1 MKSVVIVL
9 NNKIYLEKLLAFKD
23 SFSVKVITGMRGIGK
38 TTLLS
43 MFADTLEKNGVP
55 SEEIIYIN
63 FDENEELSDFQ
74 KLYEYV
80 NEKIVY
86 LEQAYL
92 LLDEIQQV
100 NGWEK
105 AINAFF
111 VGSPVDIYI
120 TSSNSKILSETFLSL
135 LSDHYELIQMY
146 PLSFNEF
153 LKMMPMTEDKGK
165 EFYFNQYLKYGGLP
179 IITKLQEKEDVLPTL
194 LLGMYH
200 TILNKDIISLFGV
213 RDASLLDV
221 MNKFLALNIG
231 NPIKPKILETYLEN
245 TAQATTIYTMN
256 NYLQMLNDS
265 GLFHRI
271 ARYDI
276 KTQATVNGSEQI
288 FFTDLG
294 IRNALLNFTDLENEA
309 IPANIVYIELM
320 RRGYKVFIGKIG
332 KSRVSF
338 VAFKNSKPIY
348 LQVVSKLDVRV
359 NLRKTLYPLQRIND
373 QYDKIVVS
381 MTRPTINDYNGI
393 KVLYIFDFLNEN
405 I

>member
-1 MKSVVIVL
+1 ML
-9 NNKIYLEKLLAFKD
+9 NNKIYLEKLLTFKD

-43 MFADTLEKNGVP
+43 MFADILEKNGVP

-74 KLYEYV
+74 KLYEFV
-80 NEKIVY
+80 NEKIIY

-100 NGWEK
+100 KGWEK

-120 TSSNSKILSETFLSL
+120 TSSNSRVLSETFLNL

-153 LKMMPMTEDKGK
+153 LKMIPITENKGE
-165 EFYFNQYLKYGGLP
+165 EFYFSQYLKYGGLP
-179 IITKLQEKEDVLPTL
+179 IITKLQEKEDVFPTL

-213 RDASLLDV
+213 RDSSLLDI

-231 NPIKPKILETYLEN
+231 NPIKPKIIETYLTN
-245 TAQATTIYTMN
+245 TDQATTIYTMN
-256 NYLQMLNDS
+256 NYLQMINDS
-265 GLFHRI
+265 GLFYRV

-276 KTQATVNGSEQI
+276 KAQTTINGSEQI

-294 IRNALLNFTDLENEA
+294 IRNVLLNFTDLENEA
-309 IPANIVYIELM
+309 IPANIVYIELL

-338 VAFKNSKPIY
+338 VAFKNSRPIY
-348 LQVVSKLDVRV
+348 LQVVYKLDVKF

-373 QYDKIVVS
+373 QYDKMVVS

>member
-120 TSSNSKILSETFLSL
+120 SDSNGSVLSETFLNL
-135 LSDHYELIQMY
+135 LSDNYEVIQMQ
-146 PLSFNEF
+146 PLPFNE
-153 LKMMPMTEDKGK
+153 
-165 EFYFNQYLKYGGLP
+165 YLKKVKNKTDAKNEYYFQRYLKFGSLP
-179 IITKLQEKEDVLPTL
+179 LITKLEEQEEILSEYL
-194 LLGMYH
+194 SGIYH
-200 TILNKDIISLFGV
+200 TIMNKDIIARYGV
-213 RDASLLDV
+213 RDASLLDSI
-221 MNKFLALNIG
+221 NKCLAINLG
-231 NPIKPKILETYLEN
+231 VPINPKIIYSYLEN
-245 TAQATTIYTMN
+245 IGQTTTIYTME
-256 NYLQMLNDS
+256 NYFKMLDES
-265 GLFHRI
+265 GLFRRV
-271 ARYDI
+271 ARYDVKI
-276 KTQATVNGSEQI
+276 QTKLNGSEQ
-288 FFTDLG
+288 FYCADLG
-294 IRNALLNFTDLENEA
+294 ILNILIGDSLLENKFIAE
-309 IPANIVYIELM
+309 NVVYIELL
-320 RRGYKVFIGKIG
+320 RNGYEVFIGKNQLI
-332 KSRVSF
+332 
-338 VAFKNSKPIY
+338 
-348 LQVVSKLDVRV
+348 
-359 NLRKTLYPLQRIND
+359 
-373 QYDKIVVS
+373 
-381 MTRPTINDYNGI
+381 
-393 KVLYIFDFLNEN
+393 
-405 I
+405 

>member
-1 MKSVVIVL
+1 ML
-9 NNKIYLEKLLAFKD
+9 NNKIYLEKLLTFKD

-43 MFADTLEKNGVP
+43 MFADILEKNGVP

-74 KLYEYV
+74 KLYEFV
-80 NEKIVY
+80 NEKIIY

-100 NGWEK
+100 KGWEK

-120 TSSNSKILSETFLSL
+120 TSSNSRVLSETFLNL

-153 LKMMPMTEDKGK
+153 LKMIPITENKGE
-165 EFYFNQYLKYGGLP
+165 EFYFSQYLKYGGLP
-179 IITKLQEKEDVLPTL
+179 IITKLQEKEDVFPTL

-213 RDASLLDV
+213 RDSSLLDI

-231 NPIKPKILETYLEN
+231 NPIKPKIIETYLTN
-245 TAQATTIYTMN
+245 TDQTTTIYTMN
-256 NYLQMLNDS
+256 NYLQMINDS
-265 GLFHRI
+265 GLFYRV

-276 KTQATVNGSEQI
+276 KAQTTINGSEQI

-294 IRNALLNFTDLENEA
+294 IRNVLLNFTDLENEA
-309 IPANIVYIELM
+309 IPANIVYIELL

-338 VAFKNSKPIY
+338 VAFKNSRPIY
-348 LQVVSKLDVRV
+348 LQVVYKLDVKF

-373 QYDKIVVS
+373 QYDKMVVS

>member
-1 MKSVVIVL
+1 ML
-9 NNKIYLEKLLAFKD
+9 NNKIYLEKLLTFKD

-43 MFADTLEKNGVP
+43 MFADILEKNGVL

-74 KLYEYV
+74 KLYEFV
-80 NEKIVY
+80 NEKIIY

-100 NGWEK
+100 KGWEK

-120 TSSNSKILSETFLSL
+120 TSSNSRVLSETFLNL

-153 LKMMPMTEDKGK
+153 LKMIPITENKGE
-165 EFYFNQYLKYGGLP
+165 EFYFSQYLKYGGLP
-179 IITKLQEKEDVLPTL
+179 IITKLQEKEDVFPTL

-213 RDASLLDV
+213 RDSSLLDI

-231 NPIKPKILETYLEN
+231 NPIKPKIIETYLTN
-245 TAQATTIYTMN
+245 TDQTTTIYTMN
-256 NYLQMLNDS
+256 NYLQMINDS
-265 GLFHRI
+265 GLFYRV

-276 KTQATVNGSEQI
+276 KAQTTINGSEQI

-294 IRNALLNFTDLENEA
+294 IRNVLLNFTDLENEA
-309 IPANIVYIELM
+309 IPANIVYIELL

-338 VAFKNSKPIY
+338 VAFKNSRPIY
-348 LQVVSKLDVRV
+348 LQVVYKLDVKF

-373 QYDKIVVS
+373 QYDKMVVS

>member
-1 MKSVVIVL
+1 ML
-9 NNKIYLEKLLAFKD
+9 NNKIYLEKLLTFKD

-43 MFADTLEKNGVP
+43 MFADILEKNGVP

-74 KLYEYV
+74 KLYEFV
-80 NEKIVY
+80 NEKIIY

-100 NGWEK
+100 KGWEK

-120 TSSNSKILSETFLSL
+120 TSSNSRVLSETFLNL

-153 LKMMPMTEDKGK
+153 LKMIPITENKGE
-165 EFYFNQYLKYGGLP
+165 EFYFSQYLKYGGLP
-179 IITKLQEKEDVLPTL
+179 IITKLQEKEDVFPTL

-213 RDASLLDV
+213 RDSSLLDI

-231 NPIKPKILETYLEN
+231 NPIKPKIIETYLTN
-245 TAQATTIYTMN
+245 TDQTTTIYTMN
-256 NYLQMLNDS
+256 NYLQMINDS
-265 GLFHRI
+265 GLFYRV

-276 KTQATVNGSEQI
+276 KAQTTINGSEQI

-294 IRNALLNFTDLENEA
+294 IRNVLLNFTDLENEA
-309 IPANIVYIELM
+309 IPANIVYIELL

-332 KSRVSF
+332 ESRVSF
-338 VAFKNSKPIY
+338 VAFKNSRPIY
-348 LQVVSKLDVRV
+348 LQVVYKLDVKF

-373 QYDKIVVS
+373 QYDKMVVS